1 MEASKKWYLSKTLW
15 ANVVALAAMVIQGAT
30 GWIVAPEYQGYALI
44 AVNMAL
50 RAITKSPLEWSK

>member
-1 MEASKKWYLSKTLW
+1 MDNTKKWYLSKTLW
-15 ANVVALAAMVIQGAT
+15 ANVVAIAAIVIQGAT
-30 GWIVAPEYQGYALI
+30 GWIIAPEYQVYALA